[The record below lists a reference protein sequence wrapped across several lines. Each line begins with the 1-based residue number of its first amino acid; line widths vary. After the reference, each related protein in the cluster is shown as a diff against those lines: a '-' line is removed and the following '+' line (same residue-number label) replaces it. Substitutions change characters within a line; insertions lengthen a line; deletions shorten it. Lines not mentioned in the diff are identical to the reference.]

1 MQAWTRFWRQVMA
14 RPARQ
19 AWGLAGHGAT
29 WNLVGLSLQA
39 PGLLRVH
46 TCRQWTVDPA
56 HPIPRGLDA
65 LLREAG
71 LARGR
76 ARQRVNMAL
85 AADQLVMGVLDFPAR
100 MPPEDWVAEV
110 QLEVSQMLGKE
121 PDEVH
126 FDFQPAPHS
135 DGLVQRVQWVGCTQE
150 QVTALKNLTR
160 EAGWYLDSVEPAV
173 HAAQRAAASLQGGLA
188 SLLTQPAQDWQFRLP
203 QTRPH
208 EPEPGIAAAWMP
220 DAELQNAMKSEAGGR
235 LVAAGLALKA
245 WC

>member
-1 MQAWTRFWRQVMA
+1 MQAWTRFWRQLMA
-14 RPARQ
+14 RPIRQ
-19 AWGLAGHGAT
+19 AWGLAGHGAA
-29 WNLVGLSLQA
+29 WSLVGLSLQA

-46 TCRQWTVDPA
+46 TSRQWTADPA
-56 HPIPRGLDA
+56 HPFPRGLDA

-85 AADQLVMGVLDFPAR
+85 AADQLVMGVLDFPVR

-126 FDFQPAPHS
+126 FDFQPVPHS

-160 EAGWYLDSVEPAV
+160 EAGWYLDSVEPAA
-173 HAAQRAAASLQGGLA
+173 HAAQRAAASLHGGLA

-203 QTRPH
+203 QTRPT
-208 EPEPGIAAAWMP
+208 EPGSGLAAAWMP
-220 DAELQNAMKSEAGGR
+220 DAELQKAMKSEAGGR
-235 LVAAGLALKA
+235 LVASGLALNA